1 MSGNRYDAYERL
13 RFDRPADG
21 VLRVTM
27 HNPDNPLN
35 SVDAKMHEE
44 LVAVWRDI
52 DADRDVGAV
61 ILRGDDR
68 AYSAGGDFGMI
79 ESLIGDHGYRMRGLK
94 EARDIVYNVIGC
106 SRPTIAAM
114 HGVAVGA
121 GLAAGMVCDIT
132 IATKSCRIIDG
143 HTALGVA
150 AGDHSVIS
158 WPLLCGMAKAKYYL
172 MTCYTLTGEEAERI
186 GLISLAVEDDALE
199 AEALRVATRLA
210 GGARTAISHTKMALN
225 NWYRM
230 NGPSFDA
237 SLGYEFLAW
246 DGPEAKEGLAA
257 LKEKRKPN
265 FGRMPV

>member
-1 MSGNRYDAYERL
+1 
-13 RFDRPADG
+13 
-21 VLRVTM
+21 
-27 HNPDNPLN
+27 
-35 SVDAKMHEE
+35 
-44 LVAVWRDI
+44 
-52 DADRDVGAV
+52 
-61 ILRGDDR
+61 
-68 AYSAGGDFGMI
+68 
-79 ESLIGDHGYRMRGLK
+79 
-94 EARDIVYNVIGC
+94 
-106 SRPTIAAM
+106 M

-150 AGDHSVIS
+150 AGDHAVIS

-199 AEALRVATRLA
+199 AEALRVAKRLA

-246 DGPEAKEGLAA
+246 DGPEAQEGLAA
-257 LKEKRKPN
+257 LKEKRKPK